1 MKVQEAINTME
12 YNAKC
17 RQNAY
22 GNNLDFYS
30 TDDLDEAFEIVNK
43 KLCRY
48 ERLSKC
54 AKEYFDYIEL
64 KSL

>member
-1 MKVQEAINTME
+1 MKVQEAINTIE
-12 YNAKC
+12 YNAEC
-17 RQNAY
+17 RRKANL
-22 GNNLDFYS
+22 NNMDFCP
-30 TDDLDEAFEIVNK
+30 TDDLNEAFDIIYE

>member
-1 MKVQEAINTME
+1 MKVQEAINTIE
-12 YNAKC
+12 YNTKC

-22 GNNLDFYS
+22 DNNMDFYP
-30 TDDLDEAFEIVNK
+30 TDDLNKAFNIVYE